1 MQRSL
6 AKSTGSRMM
15 WVLKRSG
22 SKASGHYATLTQSL
36 NISFVPHFPDHSFVQ
51 KSIHRHK
58 KAWRHCILL
67 AATSADCV
75 WVILEYNQTRI
86 LHRPTS
92 TQMSNLRL
100 EILDELNILSVPS
113 TESGRLIENAE
124 QSAHHWGRCHN
135 HFYYTWPLLGYT
147 PAERW
152 KGLHN
157 LLLQNKHDLML

>member
-1 MQRSL
+1 MSFETLRLQSKPPL
-6 AKSTGSRMM
+6 NQPYWKSEHKFCATFSIHTFIQKST
-15 WVLKRSG
+15 
-22 SKASGHYATLTQSL
+22 
-36 NISFVPHFPDHSFVQ
+36 
-51 KSIHRHK
+51 HRHK
-58 KAWRHCILL
+58 KLDTNCILL

-86 LHRPTS
+86 LHGPTS

-124 QSAHHWGRCHN
+124 QSAHHWGRCHY
-135 HFYYTWPLLGYT
+135 HFYCTWPLLGNT